1 VIFVTVG
8 TQTPFD
14 RLVQAADAWA
24 HARGRRDVFMQIGA
38 GDCVPRHA
46 TWARFL
52 EPTEFQERFRRATL
66 LVAHAG
72 TGSILQ
78 ALQAGRPLLVLP
90 RRAALGETR
99 NDHQLATCAKFAD
112 RGLAVAWTEQELG
125 PLMDRH
131 LAARSS
137 RGPASLAPTDREG
150 WDATPPLGPDASPEL
165 LGAVRRFLAQ

>member
-1 VIFVTVG
+1 MIFVTDG

-46 TWARFL
+46 AWTRFL
-52 EPTEFQERFRRATL
+52 EPTEFQEHYRRATL

-90 RRAALGETR
+90 RRAAFGETR

-125 PLMDRH
+125 PLIDRH
-131 LAARSS
+131 LAMRSS
-137 RGPASLAPTDREG
+137 RGSASRGPTDLEG
-150 WDATPPLGPDASPEL
+150 WDGTPRLGPDASPEI